1 MATAKSMRWGGISCL
16 SPFPLSMSSL
26 TDFRR
31 LFSPCT
37 PPFFAHFQSR
47 LFPRDYAG
55 VDRREETRRN
65 VHFPLAKLGQCQL
78 PSEEKRGAGEKTAGE
93 KRSSG
98 NTGVRGRTPDRGQA
112 KERRGDRN
120 GRDRSNQRSGSGQ
133 PGPRLTPS
141 PCFCFV
147 ISLVAAPSLERER
160 KFGSISFRYFI
171 VQLNAVLVFY
181 PTVTLPQT

>member
-1 MATAKSMRWGGISCL
+1 M

-31 LFSPCT
+31 LFFLCT

-133 PGPRLTPS
+133 PGRAD
-141 PCFCFV
+141 
-147 ISLVAAPSLERER
+147 SLSLLLLCHFTSSSTFLGKREEIWVHQ
-160 KFGSISFRYFI
+160 F
-171 VQLNAVLVFY
+171 
-181 PTVTLPQT
+181 

>member
-26 TDFRR
+26 TVFRR
-31 LFSPCT
+31 LFFLST

-65 VHFPLAKLGQCQL
+65 VHFPLANLGQCQL
-78 PSEEKRGAGEKTAGE
+78 PSEKRGAGEKTAGE

-98 NTGVRGRTPDRGQA
+98 NMGVWGITPDRGRA
-112 KERRGDRN
+112 EERRRGRN
-120 GRDRSNQRSGSGQ
+120 KRPLQ
-133 PGPRLTPS
+133 PALRQWASLAHGWLPS
-141 PCFCFV
+141 PCFWFV
-147 ISLVAAPSLERER
+147 ISLVAAPFLERER
-160 KFGSISFRYFI
+160 KFGSINFRVFI